1 MAHYVVSDI
10 HGEDDRFH
18 AMLQKI
24 NFSKEDTLYILGDV
38 VDRGPHPVELLRE
51 IMVTPNMK
59 MLLGNHEFMCLRYFA
74 PDALEKYIQHW
85 NRNVNATTLEE
96 FNKLTEQ
103 EKQET
108 LDFLRALPTHF
119 EISVGGQNFIWY
131 TDCLLIPSMMKCG
144 FVRTRTPSVRYQI
157 ANLSSDI
164 HRYPALYTPK
174 QRLTAAVMRKNA
186 LMCRKCV
193 SVVNCFLSSTIRS
206 ILTSIAAVVTISR
219 TGGLPV
225 CDWKIWKNFMH
236 KRGANAPLF
245 LRHKDK

>member
-51 IMVTPNMK
+51 IMATPNMK

-85 NRNVNATTLEE
+85 KDSINLPNRKSRKPLIFCVLCPPTL
-96 FNKLTEQ
+96 K
-103 EKQET
+103 
-108 LDFLRALPTHF
+108 
-119 EISVGGQNFIWY
+119 SVSVAKTFIWY
-131 TDCLLIPSMMKCG
+131 TDCLPIPSMMKCG
-144 FVRTRTPSVRYQI
+144 FVRTRTLSVRYQI

-193 SVVNCFLSSTIRS
+193 STANCFPSSTIRS

-225 CDWKIWKNFMH
+225 
-236 KRGANAPLF
+236 
-245 LRHKDK
+245 

>member
-51 IMVTPNMK
+51 IMATPNMK

-74 PDALEKYIQHW
+74 PDALEKHIQHW
-85 NRNVNATTLEE
+85 NRNGNAPTLEG

-119 EISVGGQNFIWY
+119 EISVGGKNFY
-131 TDCLLIPSMMKCG
+131 L
-144 FVRTRTPSVRYQI
+144 V
-157 ANLSSDI
+157 
-164 HRYPALYTPK
+164 H
-174 QRLTAAVMRKNA
+174 
-186 LMCRKCV
+186 
-193 SVVNCFLSSTIRS
+193 
-206 ILTSIAAVVTISR
+206 
-219 TGGLPV
+219 GLPADTV
-225 CDWKIWKNFMH
+225 YDEVWFRPYKDPIRTIPNCQLIIGHTPVSCFVH
-236 KRGANAPLF
+236 TETEAYSRGDEEEHAYVQEMCERGELF
-245 LRHKDK
+245 SIFHHPQYIDIDCCCG